1 MRNKERHKMILWCAS
16 YIIFDEMKIEI
27 PFKPCIF
34 RISTLAQRIKNLI
47 HCCKKIYIC
56 TLKKTNDLEISLK
69 NDLEKLTLF

>member
-34 RISTLAQRIKNLI
+34 RISN
-47 HCCKKIYIC
+47 KKSHP
-56 TLKKTNDLEISLK
+56 LL
-69 NDLEKLTLF
+69 